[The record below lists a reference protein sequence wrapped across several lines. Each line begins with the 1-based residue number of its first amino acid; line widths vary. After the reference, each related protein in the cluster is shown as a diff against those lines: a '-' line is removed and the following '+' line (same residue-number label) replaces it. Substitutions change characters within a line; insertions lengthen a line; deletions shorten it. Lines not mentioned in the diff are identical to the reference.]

1 MSYSYSYRI
10 IENLLMKKILLLILM
25 FSFSVAAYADKQNQ
39 QDIMDQENF
48 EVTLKLNHLNNIVF
62 LIKSRNQAID
72 SKQLDNLSSI
82 DNLIIMNLAFVE
94 IYDDYFNQPRKNMQY
109 SKLDLRKILSFSSCL
124 LKESNQ
130 KMPLS
135 NRIGIDHLTQKE
147 QEKLNQD
154 FWAYID
160 LKCKEK

>member
-1 MSYSYSYRI
+1 
-10 IENLLMKKILLLILM
+10 MKKILLLILM

-124 LKESNQ
+124 LKESN
-130 KMPLS
+130 
-135 NRIGIDHLTQKE
+135 
-147 QEKLNQD
+147 
-154 FWAYID
+154 
-160 LKCKEK
+160 

>member
-1 MSYSYSYRI
+1 MCYSYRI

-82 DNLIIMNLAFVE
+82 DNLINKCQVH
-94 IYDDYFNQPRKNMQY
+94 DD
-109 SKLDLRKILSFSSCL
+109 
-124 LKESNQ
+124 
-130 KMPLS
+130 
-135 NRIGIDHLTQKE
+135 
-147 QEKLNQD
+147 
-154 FWAYID
+154 
-160 LKCKEK
+160 